1 MRQSA
6 ISIKQSPIAA
16 LTMPT
21 PQPVVSNQHSATT
34 QNVTLSPTITIHG
47 STDPQTTAA
56 LVDARVRA
64 MLKDAQR
71 SHSAMLFD

>member
-1 MRQSA
+1 VR
-6 ISIKQSPIAA
+6 
-16 LTMPT
+16 
-21 PQPVVSNQHSATT
+21 NQSATT
-34 QNVTLSPTITIHG
+34 SQNITLNPTITIQG
-47 STDPQTTAA
+47 SSDPQATAA